1 MIDRFINWLDV
12 RTGVV
17 DFYHKQIAYELPEG
31 VSIWHMFSGLTIGC
45 ITLQFITGFYMLW
58 YFVPEPNLA
67 HQSIRAMCRL
77 SFTGMLMR
85 NIHRW
90 SATFA
95 TGFIIMHALHAMARR
110 AFRSP
115 RELNWLTGMALGI
128 IFILF
133 LITGVILPWDWRSY
147 WELVVW
153 ADWANL
159 MPGIGG
165 FLKDNIIM
173 QFSLGRNFAV
183 HIMFLPALLF
193 AVLGLHIIIMRRL
206 GLSERV

>member
-1 MIDRFINWLDV
+1 MKHRFINWVDE

-17 DFYHKQIAYELPEG
+17 DFYHKQIAFELPEG
-31 VSIWHMFSGLTIGC
+31 VSYWHMFSGLTIGC
-45 ITLQFITGFYMLW
+45 IMLQFITGFYMLW
-58 YFVPEPNLA
+58 YFVPEPALA

-85 NIHRW
+85 NMHRW
-90 SATFA
+90 SATFGTA
-95 TGFIIMHALHAMARR
+95 FIIMHALHALARR
-110 AFRSP
+110 AYRSP
-115 RELNWLTGMALGI
+115 RELNWWTGMALGI

-147 WELVVW
+147 WELIIW

-159 MPGIGG
+159 LPVVGPT
-165 FLKDNIIM
+165 LKDDLIYA
-173 QFSLGRNFAV
+173 FSLGRNFAV

-193 AVLGLHIIIMRRL
+193 TVLGLHIIIMRRL

>member
-1 MIDRFINWLDV
+1 MKNRFINWLDE

-45 ITLQFITGFYMLW
+45 IMLQFITGFYMLW
-58 YFVPEPNLA
+58 YFVPEPALA

-85 NIHRW
+85 NMHRW
-90 SATFA
+90 SATFGA
-95 TGFIIMHALHAMARR
+95 VFIVLHALHAMARR
-110 AFRSP
+110 AFRAP
-115 RELNWLTGMALGI
+115 RELNWWTGMALGI

-133 LITGVILPWDWRSY
+133 LISGVILPWDWRSY
-147 WELVVW
+147 WELIIWV
-153 ADWANL
+153 DWWNL
-159 MPGIGG
+159 LPGVGG
-165 FLKDNIIM
+165 FLKDTLLT
-173 QFSLGRNFAV
+173 QFALGRNFAV